1 MSYILTKTNGT
12 VITTVQDAATDQT
25 TDLTF
30 IGKNYS
36 GYGQVQN
43 ENFLKLL
50 ENFSNATPPA
60 KPILGQVWYNPSSNT
75 LSVCYAEASGTVAAK
90 FKTLATSN
98 ISSTEPAEAVI
109 GELWYDAVNN
119 QLKVWSGNEFIL
131 VGPATGSNIKA
142 QWRGDFEY
150 DAASALPV
158 FNIKAVIGSDNEVVA
173 IVSAE
178 GYDLADPASIG
189 GNSPTYPARTDIFK
203 RIKAGI
209 TLEGADPI
217 TGSSRKEVTG
227 LARDKYFWGTAAES
241 LVALS
246 ALTAKS
252 SSGISAKTTTENKQ
266 FYVPFISTGTSD
278 AFLDEGIKYN
288 PSTNILSTVAS
299 SALYADL
306 AERYEADDIYEPGT
320 VLVIGGDKEVT
331 ISTFAGDPTVA
342 GIVSKNP
349 AFMMNSDAGT
359 DETHPYIALKG
370 RVPCKVYG
378 FISKGDLLMT
388 SDYPG
393 YACASITSMD
403 SSHAIIGKAL
413 EDHLQGF
420 GIIEVKV

>member
-1 MSYILTKTNGT
+1 MSYILSKTNGT
-12 VITTVQDAATDQT
+12 VITAVQDAAIDQT

-30 IGKNYS
+30 VGKNYS

-50 ENFSNATPPA
+50 ENFSNTTAPLN
-60 KPILGQVWYNPSSNT
+60 PILGQIWYNPTNNA
-75 LSVCYAEASGTVAAK
+75 LNVCYAEASGTTLAK
-90 FKTLATSN
+90 FRRLAVSS
-98 ISSTEPAEAVI
+98 ISDMAPAESVTGDI
-109 GELWYDAVNN
+109 WYDTLSQ
-119 QLKVWSGNEFIL
+119 QLKIWNGTDYILIGPPSG
-131 VGPATGSNIKA
+131 SDIKA

-158 FNIKAVIGSDNEVVA
+158 YNIKAIIGPDNEIVA
-173 IVSAE
+173 IASAE
-178 GYDLADPASIG
+178 GYALANYTEVSGDA
-189 GNSPTYPARTDIFK
+189 PTYPARTDVFTE
-203 RIKAGI
+203 IKAGI

-227 LARDKYFWGTAAES
+227 LAKDKYFWGTAAES
-241 LVALS
+241 LRAIH
-246 ALTAKS
+246 ADTATATN
-252 SSGISAKTTTENKQ
+252 GISASITGTNAT
-266 FYVPFISTGTSD
+266 FYVPFINTLTNDVYISPKIN
-278 AFLDEGIKYN
+278 FN
-288 PSTNILSTVAS
+288 PSSGILNTIAS

-306 AERYEADDIYEPGT
+306 AERYEADDVYEPGT

-331 ISTFAGDPTVA
+331 ISTSAGDTAVA

-349 AFMMNSDAGT
+349 AYMMNSDAGN

-393 YACASITSMD
+393 YACASITSSD
-403 SSHAIIGKAL
+403 SPHAIIGKAL
-413 EDHLQGF
+413 ENHLQGF
-420 GIIEVKV
+420 GVIEVKV